1 MVKNKKNSKNN
12 KNNKNSAEETLS
24 TSFRVAGQHLI

>member
-24 TSFRVAGQHLI
+24 TSFRVVEQRLI